1 MSDHGKVIIVNNE
14 SEWDSAMAAAGS
26 KLVVVDFFA
35 TWCGPCRMMAPKF
48 VAFSEKHQDVVFL
61 KVDVDKAGSLSEKYG
76 ITSIPA
82 FFFFKDGKKVEEVI
96 GASTKL
102 ESLIEKYKN

>member
-1 MSDHGKVIIVNNE
+1 MALKHLNE
-14 SEWDSAMAAAGS
+14 QEFEAVLTGGQPVM
-26 KLVVVDFFA
+26 LDFFA

>member
-14 SEWDSAMAAAGS
+14 SEWAAAMATAGS
-26 KLVVVDFFA
+26 KLVVADFFA

-48 VAFSEKHQDVVFL
+48 VAFSEKYEDVVFI
-61 KVDVDKAGSLSEKYG
+61 KVDVDKAGGLSEKFG

-82 FFFFKDGKKVEEVI
+82 FFFFKNNTKVEEVI

-102 ESLIEKYKN
+102 ESLIEKHK